1 MSTGYVIYHCT
12 PLWKLKVCIVVIHI
26 GVGYLGVAR
35 TGELG
40 NAKAL
45 SSGTSNRYRFPRFF
59 FLYGLILVYYLNRP
73 VLGSLLERMIVI
85 NGDFL

>member
-12 PLWKLKVCIVVIHI
+12 PLCKYKVYIVVIRI

-59 FLYGLILVYYLNRP
+59 FLYRVILVYYEP
-73 VLGSLLERMIVI
+73 SGSGESAGNIILFYGII
-85 NGDFL
+85 

>member
-45 SSGTSNRYRFPRFF
+45 SSGTSDEHRFPRFF
-59 FLYGLILVYYLNRP
+59 LFIWLSLIYYETVRFWG
-73 VLGSLLERMIVI
+73 VCWKE
-85 NGDFL
+85 